1 MFFQFEFTYSFS
13 HGRCG
18 GEWCGGR
25 VKRPAQPLST
35 LSIQVL
41 HAAAQRAK
49 LQLRT
54 FHAAEE
60 VQGTVHEW
68 HDEYFYFKEFIKDN
82 SDFIPPLTSLWMES
96 QEKSRLLFTRM
107 GRAGAGIGLDD
118 REDFRGLGQYLKNY
132 QEYMNNQQRFTSGL
146 QQL

>member
-25 VKRPAQPLST
+25 VKRPAQPLPKEPQVLSVGTSNPIYTLSTQYLLST

-60 VQGTVHEW
+60 VQGTVH
-68 HDEYFYFKEFIKDN
+68 
-82 SDFIPPLTSLWMES
+82 
-96 QEKSRLLFTRM
+96 
-107 GRAGAGIGLDD
+107 
-118 REDFRGLGQYLKNY
+118 
-132 QEYMNNQQRFTSGL
+132 
-146 QQL
+146 

>member
-1 MFFQFEFTYSFS
+1 MGDVVVSGVEDELSD
-13 HGRCG
+13 
-18 GEWCGGR
+18 
-25 VKRPAQPLST
+25 QPNLFLRS
-35 LSIQVL
+35 LRYFMPPPREPGYNYGPSM
-41 HAAAQRAK
+41 
-49 LQLRT
+49 LQ
-54 FHAAEE
+54 
-60 VQGTVHEW
+60 
-68 HDEYFYFKEFIKDN
+68 KK
-82 SDFIPPLTSLWMES
+82 SKMES